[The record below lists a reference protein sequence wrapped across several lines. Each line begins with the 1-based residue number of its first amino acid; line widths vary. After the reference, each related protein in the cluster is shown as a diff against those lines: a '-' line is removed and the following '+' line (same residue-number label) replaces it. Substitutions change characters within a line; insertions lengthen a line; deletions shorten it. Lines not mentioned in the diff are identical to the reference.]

1 MLVTAQTNM
10 KNSNSIY
17 DQSPQ
22 ALVVTGLPG
31 NQLLPV
37 MEHFYTIQGEGF
49 HQGKAAYFIRLGG
62 CDVGCVWCDVK
73 ESWDADKHP
82 KFAVDSIVQM
92 ATSGSG
98 NAQNILAVVT
108 GGEPL
113 MHQLDNLTHALK
125 SSGFKT
131 NIETSGAHP
140 LSGSWDWICLS
151 PKKFKAPLVEVIDA
165 AHELKVVI
173 FNKSDFDWAEKYA
186 AQVNPECLLYLQ
198 PEWDKSAEVTPLIV
212 EYIKQHPKWRI
223 SLQVHK
229 YMNVP

>member
-1 MLVTAQTNM
+1 M
-10 KNSNSIY
+10 KNLNSLY
-17 DQSPQ
+17 NQ
-22 ALVVTGLPG
+22 LPETILIPG
-31 NQLLPV
+31 SSTEQLLPV

-82 KFAVDSIVQM
+82 KFSVKTIADMAVY
-92 ATSGSG
+92 GSG
-98 NAQNILAVVT
+98 NKKEVIAVVT

-113 MHQLDNLTHALK
+113 MHQLDELTEVLK
-125 SSGFKT
+125 NKGFQT

-151 PKKFKAPLVEVIDA
+151 PKKFKAPLNDVIEA
-165 AHELKVVI
+165 ADELKVVI

-186 AQVNPECLLYLQ
+186 AQVKPRCSLYLQ
-198 PEWDKSAEVTPLIV
+198 PEWDKAAEVTPMIV
-212 EYIKQHPKWRI
+212 EYIKQNPKWRI
-223 SLQVHK
+223 SLQIHK
-229 YMNVP
+229 YINVP